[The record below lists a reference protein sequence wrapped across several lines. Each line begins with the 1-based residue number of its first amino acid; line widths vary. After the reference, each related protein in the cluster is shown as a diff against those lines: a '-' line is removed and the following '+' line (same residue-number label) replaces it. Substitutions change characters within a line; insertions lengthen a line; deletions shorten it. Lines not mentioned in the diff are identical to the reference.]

1 MISPLRTS
9 RLSGSFFIGGAE
21 RGEWALTAFGR
32 AGGAPLAAKPHDA
45 VAKVALLGGFDQGDE
60 RALRLLGI
68 LATGWG
74 QSQALADAD
83 TVGVR
88 YDGGAVVDVA
98 QQKVGDLAADTGK
111 GQKLLHA
118 VGKRAVVSL
127 DQTFAGVLDV
137 GGLGAVQPAGTND
150 GLDFLE
156 RSVGQGVG
164 RGEAVKQLTADDVDA
179 GVGALGGQASHDEK
193 TPGLAFVLK
202 GAFGV
207 GVDLLER
214 LDDGRGA
221 LDLGFF
227 AFLWHGKPP
236 RMG

>member
-111 GQKLLHA
+111 GQKRVHVAGEHA
-118 VGKRAVVSL
+118 VEAF
-127 DQTFAGVLDV
+127 DQQRTGILDV
-137 GGLGAVQPAGTND
+137 ARLGAV
-150 GLDFLE
+150 
-156 RSVGQGVG
+156 
-164 RGEAVKQLTADDVDA
+164 
-179 GVGALGGQASHDEK
+179 
-193 TPGLAFVLK
+193 
-202 GAFGV
+202 
-207 GVDLLER
+207 
-214 LDDGRGA
+214 
-221 LDLGFF
+221 
-227 AFLWHGKPP
+227 
-236 RMG
+236 